1 MIIYLNT
8 LRKRYQYHIIHL
20 QFELHLLCIIK
31 ENIKLVFLYFS
42 AMDQENILFPD
53 MATKLT
59 GANCDVLKSNKCFCL
74 QNFLTFILIILKSI
88 WGGGQLEET
97 KIKNHEAALK
107 RRRP

>member
-59 GANCDVLKSNKCFCL
+59 GANCDVLKSKKMFL
-74 QNFLTFILIILKSI
+74 PPKLLNFYSNNT
-88 WGGGQLEET
+88 
-97 KIKNHEAALK
+97 
-107 RRRP
+107 